1 VIHQSLSSL
10 NDARSVD
17 DLVYTAVFSG
27 DAATKAEARKQ
38 IHLRAR
44 RAGAVP
50 SSILPLYKAIGR
62 NEVARPFT
70 VPAFNIRALTYDV
83 ACALFRAA
91 MRHDV
96 GPFIFEIAR
105 SEIGYTEQRP
115 GEYAACVLG
124 AALAEGYRG
133 PVFIQGD
140 HFQASAK
147 KWATEEGKASE
158 IKALESLIDEAI
170 AAEFYNIDIDTSTLV
185 DLSFE
190 TRDEQQRTNYTYTAH
205 FTKSIRARQPRGI
218 DVSIGGE
225 IGEVGKYNTQPDEV
239 RAYIDGVRRALGGDP
254 GMAKISVQTGTSH
267 GGVPMADG
275 SIAEAKI
282 DFDVLRETT
291 RICREEYGIAGSV
304 QHGASTL
311 PEAVFNKFPE
321 NNAVEIHLA
330 TGFQNMILDAPSL
343 PASMKEEIRQFCFDQ
358 CADERK
364 SGETDEQF
372 VYKTRKKAIGPF
384 KRHMW
389 ELDASAKGPIIDA
402 MEQKFEFLMEKLAV
416 YKTRDLVD
424 KYISTNAELPEY
436 AAASEE
442 LTAAAVVDPNEGE

>member
-1 VIHQSLSSL
+1 MTSI
-10 NDARSVD
+10 DE
-17 DLVYTAVFSG
+17 LVYTAVFST
-27 DAATKAEARKQ
+27 DADAKAQARKQ
-38 IHLRAR
+38 IHMQAR
-44 RAGAVP
+44 QSGAVP
-50 SSILPLYKAIGR
+50 SSIYPLYRAIGKG
-62 NEVARPFT
+62 ELKPTFT

-83 ACALFRAA
+83 ARALFRAA
-91 MRHDV
+91 MKHNA

-115 GEYAACVLG
+115 GEYAACVL
-124 AALAEGYRG
+124 AAAIKEGYKG

-147 KWATEEGKASE
+147 KWATEDGKAAE

-185 DLSFE
+185 DLKYE
-190 TRDEQQRTNYTYTAH
+190 TRDEQQKDNYTYTAH
-205 FTKSIRARQPRGI
+205 FTKYIRERQPNGI
-218 DVSIGGE
+218 QISIGGE

-239 RAYIDGVRRALGGDP
+239 RAYIDGVKRLLGGDP

-291 RICREEYGIAGSV
+291 RICRSEYGVAGSV

-311 PEAVFNKFPE
+311 PEDVFNRFPE
-321 NNAVEIHLA
+321 NDAVEIHLA
-330 TGFQNMILDAPSL
+330 TGFQNMILDAPTL
-343 PASMKEEIRQFCFDQ
+343 PAAMKNEIREFCFAN

-384 KRHMW
+384 KQRMW
-389 ELDASAKGPIIDA
+389 DMPSAEKQPIIDA
-402 MEQKFEFLMEKLAV
+402 IEKKFEFLLNKLGV
-416 YKTRDLVD
+416 FDTRNVID
-424 KYISTNAELPEY
+424 KYVRIENADLPEY
-436 AAASEE
+436 VGASAE
-442 LTAAAVVDPNEGE
+442 LTAAATVDPNEGE